1 MSARTS
7 ISCNSALAGRGPHA
21 PDVIIT
27 PGSRATAA
35 MLAAARTIPIVF
47 VSASDPLGS
56 GLV

>member
-1 MSARTS
+1 
-7 ISCNSALAGRGPHA
+7 
-21 PDVIIT
+21 VIIT